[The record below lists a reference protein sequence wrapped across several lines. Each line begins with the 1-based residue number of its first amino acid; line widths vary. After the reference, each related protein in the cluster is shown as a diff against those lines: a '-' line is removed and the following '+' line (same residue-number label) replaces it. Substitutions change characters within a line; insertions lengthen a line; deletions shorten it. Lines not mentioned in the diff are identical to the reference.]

1 MAAIQNS
8 SDKRRAKL
16 SDLPDNFAFAKTHQ
30 VSLKSRQQGYRYFAE
45 GYIHKVSL
53 FFLENESNLEISAKC
68 FRSQRKSEKPH
79 SVNIEIN
86 KALGEIV
93 DAYCTCQAG
102 MCGACSHI
110 MGLAESLK
118 QWQLMGLTDVP
129 AHLSCTSLPQVWSV
143 PRGRKIDPV
152 SVPELIVVNPKPIRK
167 KRPIKNTLTE
177 CRKLRVT
184 SSDIEYL
191 KSLKD
196 LPISYLVSSQNI
208 STVITH
214 VGTVPV
220 ASGLS
225 THAPFYVQT
234 PAKSID
240 TICGDLVFPKDS
252 PVSLRQQ
259 FTTETNFMSQ
269 ADCITLEENTRGQSD
284 NPLWKSARKHRLT
297 SSKFGAIIKRKHITT
312 KFIDSLLNPK
322 DFSSKQTSWGKRNE
336 KNAIA
341 AYIAKTGNH
350 VHECGLVVNGQ
361 IPFLGASPD
370 GKICENGTTGIIET
384 KCPFSAKEMTI
395 DQACEIQTFCVE
407 LRDGQKCLKDDHIYY
422 YQVQGQLMIT
432 GASFCDFVVWTPNDL
447 LIQRILPNVEKMQTM
462 LDKLSTFYFQHIKPL
477 I

>member
-322 DFSSKQTSWGKRNE
+322 DFSSKQTSW
-336 KNAIA
+336 AIN
-341 AYIAKTGNH
+341 I
-350 VHECGLVVNGQ
+350 
-361 IPFLGASPD
+361 
-370 GKICENGTTGIIET
+370 
-384 KCPFSAKEMTI
+384 
-395 DQACEIQTFCVE
+395 
-407 LRDGQKCLKDDHIYY
+407 
-422 YQVQGQLMIT
+422 
-432 GASFCDFVVWTPNDL
+432 
-447 LIQRILPNVEKMQTM
+447 
-462 LDKLSTFYFQHIKPL
+462 
-477 I
+477 